1 MRTKMAEGHH
11 TKQGK
16 WEREGNYG
24 VLLKRLSRRNYDF
37 IKPFVTGCCGFG
49 WKRDSTMKEREKV
62 PERAGRFGRRRHF
75 EFRQRAEW
83 YFPMR
88 VRKIME
94 SMLVVYN

>member
-1 MRTKMAEGHH
+1 MRTKTAEGHH

-24 VLLKRLSRRNYDF
+24 VLLKRLSRRNYAF

-49 WKRDSTMKEREKV
+49 WK
-62 PERAGRFGRRRHF
+62 PGRFGRRRHF
-75 EFRQRAEW
+75 EFRQRTEW
-83 YFPMR
+83 HFPMR